1 MDEENVVAG
10 NAIEGVTN
18 YVERNS
24 IMTLTANKHIKFL
37 NDEDPS
43 QTIDNSKRKENVF
56 KYYFCL

>member
-18 YVERNS
+18 YVERNN

-43 QTIDNSKRKENVF
+43 QTIDNSKRKENVS
-56 KYYFCL
+56 KY